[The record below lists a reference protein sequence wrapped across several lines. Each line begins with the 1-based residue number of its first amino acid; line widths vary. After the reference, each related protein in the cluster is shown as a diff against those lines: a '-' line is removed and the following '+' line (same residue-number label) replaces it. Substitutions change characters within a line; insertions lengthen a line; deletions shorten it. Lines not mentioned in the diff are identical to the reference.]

1 MIVANYEKMRGMK
14 APIFV
19 RPLSESEYD
28 TLRAGLRSSEAFTLR
43 RSQILLASAEGQTPR
58 QIARRVGCGDQTVRN
73 VLRAFAAED
82 VACLQQKSS
91 RPKSLKPDLDESKR
105 EQLRDLLHQSP
116 REFGKACSSWTLEML
131 AEVCF
136 DQELTTR
143 LVSDE
148 TIRQALRRLEIN
160 WQRAKHWITSPDP
173 AYALKKSSAT
183 A

>member
-1 MIVANYEKMRGMK
+1 M
-14 APIFV
+14 
-19 RPLSESEYD
+19 
-28 TLRAGLRSSEAFTLR
+28 
-43 RSQILLASAEGQTPR
+43 
-58 QIARRVGCGDQTVRN
+58 
-73 VLRAFAAED
+73 FAAEI
-82 VACLQQKSS
+82 LTPEERQT
-91 RPKSLKPDLDESKR
+91 RPRDESKR

-116 REFGKACSSWTLEML
+116 REFGKARSTWTLEML